1 MRDDDAARIRAEIL
15 RQCATRAPDRTICP
29 SEVARALWPTEW
41 REHMDEVRE
50 AGTLLACAS
59 EIQIT
64 QRGSVR
70 DPREAIRGA
79 IRFRQMKADDL

>member
-1 MRDDDAARIRAEIL
+1 MSDAIRAEIL
-15 RQCATRAPDRTICP
+15 RQCAARAPNRSICP

-41 REHMDEVRE
+41 REHMDKVRCV
-50 AGTLLACAS
+50 GTQLARAS

-70 DPREAIRGA
+70 DPHEEIRGA
-79 IRFRQMKADDL
+79 IRYQLPKTEDL